1 VVGSFFVIGDWGYD
15 TELHEV
21 ACRHRRRCVLLP
33 RCQQAIADTM
43 RAEAR
48 RRGNVRFVL
57 NVGDNFYP
65 QGVHGVDD
73 PQWTEKWSDVY
84 HGMDHMQ
91 WYSVYGNHDYEAPD
105 WRCGCLSDPKQC
117 HQVQKHGARH
127 RNTSWYMPSTYYHA
141 RPLPG
146 VNIEVVALDM
156 NAADASKSCPWLVQS
171 EGCSPAQCLRTL
183 AEREVASAR
192 MLRERVAANRGG
204 NLLVVSHYPTDFL
217 LGRRPGGIDTIG
229 LLRSHETRIS
239 YFGGH
244 RHATAAHESGYAGT
258 ASIAPN
264 RNWLTGGGGGWACDG
279 QQGFLVGEIMAD
291 GRAVNVETVLIDDA
305 RCCTDP

>member
-1 VVGSFFVIGDWGYD
+1 
-15 TELHEV
+15 
-21 ACRHRRRCVLLP
+21 
-33 RCQQAIADTM
+33 
-43 RAEAR
+43 
-48 RRGNVRFVL
+48 
-57 NVGDNFYP
+57 
-65 QGVHGVDD
+65 
-73 PQWTEKWSDVY
+73 
-84 HGMDHMQ
+84 
-91 WYSVYGNHDYEAPD
+91 
-105 WRCGCLSDPKQC
+105 
-117 HQVQKHGARH
+117 
-127 RNTSWYMPSTYYHA
+127 
-141 RPLPG
+141 
-146 VNIEVVALDM
+146 M
-156 NAADASKSCPWLVQS
+156 NAADASKSCPWPVQS
-171 EGCSPAQCLRTL
+171 AGCSPAQCLRTR

-279 QQGFLVGEIMAD
+279 PQGFVVGEVLDNGRVANLRFEMMANRD
-291 GRAVNVETVLIDDA
+291 
-305 RCCTDP
+305 CCMPNPRG